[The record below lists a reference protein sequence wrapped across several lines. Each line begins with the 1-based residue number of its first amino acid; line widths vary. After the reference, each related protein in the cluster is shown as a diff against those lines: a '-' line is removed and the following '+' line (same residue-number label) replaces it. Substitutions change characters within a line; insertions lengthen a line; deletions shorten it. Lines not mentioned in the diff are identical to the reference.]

1 MRILSKEWIQ
11 RGPGSEACGPDW
23 NTICSSFPGK
33 GGEDMRGVIQ
43 IVSGLVVGCAGFH
56 QIAEHPIQ
64 GVSALFLAG
73 FLVMIGFEKWLAERS
88 REIRN

>member
-1 MRILSKEWIQ
+1 MSGI
-11 RGPGSEACGPDW
+11 
-23 NTICSSFPGK
+23 
-33 GGEDMRGVIQ
+33 IQ

-73 FLVMIGFEKWLAERS
+73 FLVMIGFEKKLAERS

>member
-1 MRILSKEWIQ
+1 MS
-11 RGPGSEACGPDW
+11 
-23 NTICSSFPGK
+23 
-33 GGEDMRGVIQ
+33 GVIQ
-43 IVSGLVVGCAGFH
+43 IVSGLVVGCVGFH

-73 FLVMIGFEKWLAERS
+73 FLVMIGFEKMLAERS